1 MRLVTTLAAI
11 TLFVIPSIA
20 EAQQQRQRGGGYSP
34 PSRNY
39 VQRNYRPYNNYYR
52 NNGNRY
58 VQNNYYGGRGY
69 RGYGGGGWN
78 NGGAIAA
85 GVGLG
90 LLGGLIAGS
99 VINQPAYAYP
109 PPAYG
114 YEGCVRQVVGYN
126 QSTGQTITQLVCP

>member
-1 MRLVTTLAAI
+1 MIKAILLATGIVAFAS
-11 TLFVIPSIA
+11 TVA
-20 EAQQQRQRGGGYSP
+20 EAQQRQYNRNGYSQSYRGG
-34 PSRNY
+34 
-39 VQRNYRPYNNYYR
+39 NNYR

-90 LLGGLIAGS
+90 LIGGLIAGS

-109 PPAYG
+109 APVYPVAPVVT
-114 YEGCVRQVVGYN
+114 GCVRQYVTLPNGQVVLAN
-126 QSTGQTITQLVCP
+126 VCP

>member
-1 MRLVTTLAAI
+1 MKKLLAIACLI
-11 TLFVIPSIA
+11 LLCGTVVA
-20 EAQQQRQRGGGYSP
+20 EAQQRQYQNRGGYS
-34 PSRNY
+34 
-39 VQRNYRPYNNYYR
+39 QGYRGNNVYR

-58 VQNNYYGGRGY
+58 VQNNYYRGGGY
-69 RGYGGGGWN
+69 RGYRGGGWN

-109 PPAYG
+109 PPVYDSNCQQMWIWDQYG
-114 YEGCVRQVVGYN
+114 RKVL
-126 QSTGQTITQLVCP
+126 SMVCQ